1 MDRRKLLAQLGAVSS
16 FALPFQAK
24 AQALRRKV
32 KITDV
37 KVMIVRGPTWDWNLI
52 KIETD
57 AGVYGIG
64 EAYWGPGV
72 KDMILKRLKDDLI
85 GEDPLNVVKLY
96 TKCLLFNGG
105 YGAIAGVTVQAAS
118 GLEIALWDLAGR
130 LIGVPVC
137 DLLGGRFRDK
147 VRFYRTLSSPPDKDP
162 ANPES
167 WRRQAH
173 DALANNPFGFTA
185 FKFQGDSVAP
195 TADPTF
201 SEPGHD
207 RYTNQLTNKDI
218 RRLVERMELVR
229 KEIGPDIDMAV
240 ECHWKYSVNDVIQ
253 YCNALEPI
261 HPMWVEDPTPP
272 ENVETMER
280 VSRATNVPICT
291 GENLYGLS
299 QFAPLILRQAC
310 AGVHIDIPKSGGLF
324 EAKRISDLADLY
336 GIWTACHNPASA
348 VGTIASAHA
357 AASVRNF
364 RIHELAGGRDPWT
377 FDMVTHEGPF
387 FKDGYFIIQDKPG
400 LGVDLNPD
408 VVKAHLAPGEEWWG

>member
-1 MDRRKLLAQLGAVSS
+1 MDRRQLLAQLGAVSC
-16 FALPFQAK
+16 FALPFQAQ
-24 AQALRRKV
+24 AQGLRKKV

-57 AGVYGIG
+57 AGVHGIG

-72 KDMILKRLKDDLI
+72 KDMIVKRLKDDLI

-96 TKCLLFNGG
+96 TKCLFMNGG
-105 YGAIAGVTVQAAS
+105 YGAIAGITVQAAS
-118 GLEIALWDLAGR
+118 GIEIALWDLAGK

-162 ANPES
+162 ALPES
-167 WRRQAH
+167 WRKQAH

-185 FKFQGDSVAP
+185 FKFQGDSVP
-195 TADPTF
+195 TTADPNF

-207 RYTNQLTNKDI
+207 RYTNQLTNRDI

-240 ECHWKYSVNDVIQ
+240 ECHWKYSTNDVIQ

-324 EAKRISDLADLY
+324 EAKRISDYADLY

-364 RIHELAGGRDPWT
+364 RVHELAGGRDPWT
-377 FDMVTHEGPF
+377 FEMVTHEGPF
-387 FKDGYFIIQDKPG
+387 FKDGNFIIQDKPG

-408 VVKAHLAPGEEWWG
+408 VVKAHLAPDETWWG

>member
-1 MDRRKLLAQLGAVSS
+1 MDRRTLLANMGAASY
-16 FALPFQAK
+16 FALPFQAR
-24 AQALRRKV
+24 AQSLHKKV

-37 KVMIVRGPTWDWNLI
+37 KVMIVRGPTWDWNLV

-57 AGVYGIG
+57 AGVSGIG

-72 KDMILKRLKDDLI
+72 KDIILKRFREQLI
-85 GEDPLNVVKLY
+85 GEDPMNVVKLY
-96 TKCLLFNGG
+96 TKLLLFNGG
-105 YGAIAGVTVQAAS
+105 YGAIAGVTVQAAT
-118 GLEIALWDLAGR
+118 GVEIALWDLAGR
-130 LIGVPVC
+130 LLQTPVC
-137 DLLGGRFRDK
+137 NLLGGRFRDK
-147 VRFYRTLSSPPDKDP
+147 VRFYRTLSSPPADH
-162 ANPES
+162 PELADS
-167 WRRQAH
+167 WRKQAH
-173 DALANNPFGFTA
+173 DAVANNPFGFTM

-207 RYTNQLTNKDI
+207 RYTNQLTNRDI
-218 RRLVERMELVR
+218 RRLVERMDLAR
-229 KEIGPDIDMAV
+229 KEIGPDIDMAI

-253 YCNALEPI
+253 YCNALEHL

-272 ENVETMER
+272 ENPETLER

-299 QFAPLILRQAC
+299 QFSPIILRQAC

-336 GIWTACHNPASA
+336 GIWTACHNPASSI
-348 VGTIASAHA
+348 GTIASAHA

-364 RIHELAGGRDPWT
+364 RVHELAGGRDQWT

-387 FKDGYFIIQDKPG
+387 FKDGYFTIQDKPG
-400 LGVDLNPD
+400 LGVDLRPD